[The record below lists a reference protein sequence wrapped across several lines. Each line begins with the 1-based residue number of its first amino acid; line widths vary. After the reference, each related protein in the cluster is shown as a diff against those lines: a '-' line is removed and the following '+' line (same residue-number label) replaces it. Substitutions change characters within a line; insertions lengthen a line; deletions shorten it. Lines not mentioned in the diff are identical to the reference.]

1 VRQAIEGFFKA
12 QPFSVAMFAAARVVA
27 VVTLATLLCACTRE
41 PPRRSDAEVVVAEV
55 DNTSIVLRD
64 VKNEILSL
72 RGYSPSL
79 EARGASRSEASEA
92 LRRLVERTIVLRE
105 GNRRGVTVS
114 FSSLEEEVMR
124 YRKDFP
130 PGGLEKALLQVGIT
144 PDAWREQLRLSL
156 LYRKSAD
163 AIASS
168 LVSVVPQEVE
178 DAFRKEGIQAERPER
193 IRVRQYLFDSA
204 SLAAA
209 AREKLLGGGVVDVGG
224 DSAAD
229 GVDLGFFSREELPT
243 ELPQELFRLKEGE
256 VSEPVPLA
264 CTFSLFQVTQ
274 REPARAQTLESEE
287 ARIRESLLSVRRET
301 ALRQW
306 LAQASAKATVK
317 VRAELLEK
325 LVGGKQ

>member
-1 VRQAIEGFFKA
+1 
-12 QPFSVAMFAAARVVA
+12 MFAAARVAA
-27 VVTLATLLCACTRE
+27 VVTLAVLSCACTRE

-55 DNTSIVLRD
+55 DNTPILLRD

-79 EARGASRSEASEA
+79 EARGASRSEATEA
-92 LRRLVERTIVLRE
+92 VRRLVERTIVLRE

-130 PGGLEKALLQVGIT
+130 PGGLEKALLQVGMT

-156 LYRKSAD
+156 LYRKSAE

-178 DAFRKEGIQAERPER
+178 EAFRKEGIPAERPER

-204 SLAAA
+204 ALAEA
-209 AREKLLGGGVVDVGG
+209 AREKLFGGGAVDVDG
-224 DSAAD
+224 DSGG
-229 GVDLGFFSREELPT
+229 GVDLGFFSREELPA
-243 ELPQELFRLKEGE
+243 ELPQELFRLREGE
-256 VSEPVPLA
+256 VSGPVPID
-264 CTFSLFQVTQ
+264 CTYSLFQVTQ

-287 ARIRESLLSVRRET
+287 ARIRESLLSMRRET

-306 LAQASAKATVK
+306 LAQRSAKAAVK

-325 LVGGKQ
+325 LVGGKP